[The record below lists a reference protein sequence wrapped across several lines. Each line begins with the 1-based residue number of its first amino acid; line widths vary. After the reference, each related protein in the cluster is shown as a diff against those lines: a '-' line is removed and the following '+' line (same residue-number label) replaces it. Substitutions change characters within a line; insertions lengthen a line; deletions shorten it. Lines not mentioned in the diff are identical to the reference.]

1 MKQLKKELKSENDK
15 MLDVKLQDI
24 EKYKDDSNKCHQAI
38 RKIKSHKPQKPLSIF
53 DNNHERVTSEDD
65 QLTIVTEYFTKLFAR
80 DDKPEDVT
88 PEKMEPAYTA
98 EEIEKAACKLKN
110 NKATGRDEVH
120 AEFIKYGS
128 PELYLQISKL
138 LNITSETGDYPEE
151 IRRGILNPLPKPSKK
166 DEKINVRPIILLSV
180 LRKIIIITLIDRCWE
195 RMKAHIPLSQSAYQ
209 KGRSTTE
216 QVFCI
221 KLLAEKA
228 ITSENYDIF
237 LLLLDMSKAFDT
249 VNRSKLVK
257 ILKDILTPSELH
269 MMHLLVND
277 VILNV
282 RIGSKIR
289 EDILIAIGICQG
301 DCLSALHFILHL
313 AYAIKPLPTH
323 IQSQDY
329 QQTIWSALDW
339 IIDRDA

>member
-1 MKQLKKELKSENDK
+1 M
-15 MLDVKLQDI
+15 
-24 EKYKDDSNKCHQAI
+24 
-38 RKIKSHKPQKPLSIF
+38 
-53 DNNHERVTSEDD
+53 
-65 QLTIVTEYFTKLFAR
+65 
-80 DDKPEDVT
+80 
-88 PEKMEPAYTA
+88 
-98 EEIEKAACKLKN
+98 
-110 NKATGRDEVH
+110 H

-151 IRRGILNPLPKPSKK
+151 IRSGILNPLSKSPKK
-166 DEKINVRPIILLSV
+166 DEKVNFRPIILLSV
-180 LRKIIIITLIDRCWE
+180 LRKIITITLIDRCWE

-228 ITSENYDIF
+228 ITAKNYDIF
-237 LLLLDMSKAFDT
+237 LLLLNMSKAFDT
-249 VNRSKLVK
+249 VNRSKLMK
-257 ILKDILTPSELH
+257 ILKDILTSSELH

-282 RIGSKIR
+282 RIGSKR
-289 EDILIAIGICQG
+289 GEDILTAIGICQG
-301 DCLSALHFILHL
+301 DCLSALLFILYL

-323 IQSQDY
+323 IQPQDY
-329 QQTIWSALDW
+329 QQTMWSALDW
-339 IIDRDA
+339 IIDRDARKINIDPKYADDITFIRSDRSKMNQIKRMMPETLLEQGRFINKSKTEKYHISRTSDTQWRSCKYLGSLLGTEEDVMRRKGLACDT